1 MLTMVVSDCGCYLG
15 NSQNTIH
22 YGLSV
27 QPGVIGHVAVQTGQ
41 VKGNET
47 CHGEPEE
54 EYVACFPSLIYRNI
68 QSVTRC
74 ATFVLVEG

>member
-1 MLTMVVSDCGCYLG
+1 MLSMVVFDCGCHLG

-27 QPGVIGHVAVQTGQ
+27 QPGVGGHVAVQTGQ

-54 EYVACFPSLIYRNI
+54 EYVACFPGLIQKHTVNN
-68 QSVTRC
+68 
-74 ATFVLVEG
+74 